1 MRILQVLFLSLSFV
15 FCLDLSVLTGTV
27 TDKDSGKALVGVN
40 IIIEDSDNGTASDLN
55 GSYTIFIQPGEVVLN
70 VSYIGYKSERFS
82 IGLIEGQNNFNI
94 ALSIN
99 AVQLSGVEVTGQAV
113 DGSDISM
120 MIDRKESS
128 NVEDAISLERMSKAG
143 DSNAADAFRRVTG
156 VSVVD
161 NIVAV
166 RGLGDRYTNTQ
177 LNNSDL
183 ATPEPEKRAVPL
195 DLFSIS
201 IISGLS
207 AKKTLTPDLPGT
219 FAGGVVNIKTLAYPD
234 RKIMKLKFGAGTI
247 SSIDNSR
254 FRTSNNGINF
264 FGIVGNDSKM
274 PDVPKDFWLS
284 EFRYPL
290 TTGST
295 NPQNYTSSQWRE
307 LLSINTNKFKQNYR
321 IKSKSTSHQTVSYT
335 HLTLPTTP
343 YV

>member
-1 MRILQVLFLSLSFV
+1 LRIFKVVFLSLSFI
-15 FCLDLSVLTGTV
+15 FCQDLSVLTGTV
-27 TDKDSGKALVGVN
+27 TGKDSGEALVGVN
-40 IIIEDSDNGTASDLN
+40 IIIEDSNNGAASDLN
-55 GSYTIFIQPGEVVLN
+55 GSYTIFTQPGEVVLN

-82 IGLIEGQNNFNI
+82 INLLEGQNNFDI
-94 ALSIN
+94 ALSID
-99 AVQLSGVEVTGQAV
+99 AVQLSGVEVTGQAI

-207 AKKTLTPDLPGT
+207 AKKTFTPDLPGT
-219 FAGGVVNIKTLAYPD
+219 FAGGVVNIKT
-234 RKIMKLKFGAGTI
+234 
-247 SSIDNSR
+247 
-254 FRTSNNGINF
+254 
-264 FGIVGNDSKM
+264 
-274 PDVPKDFWLS
+274 
-284 EFRYPL
+284 
-290 TTGST
+290 
-295 NPQNYTSSQWRE
+295 
-307 LLSINTNKFKQNYR
+307 
-321 IKSKSTSHQTVSYT
+321 
-335 HLTLPTTP
+335 
-343 YV
+343 